1 MRYESNAKEHQE
13 TLPTFIQWC
22 KTEKDSQTAEK
33 YFVTKIWLPNKYPDI
48 TLETEVFRLR
58 VSHKTSLFE
67 GLKDNFDEWSNSDVA
82 LSICEIDKES
92 FDFTLE
98 VSESEKATWES
109 LGETGVKLTVQER
122 KKTSRRKKT

>member
-1 MRYESNAKEHQE
+1 MRYESNAKEHQDV
-13 TLPTFIQWC
+13 LPTFIQWC
-22 KTEKDSQTAEK
+22 KTEKDSQTADK

-67 GLKDNFDEWSNSDVA
+67 SLKDNFDGWSNSEVA
-82 LSICEIDKES
+82 LSVCEIDKES
-92 FDFTLE
+92 LDFTLE
-98 VSESEKATWES
+98 VSDDEKATWES
-109 LGETGVKLTVQER
+109 LGETGVKLTIQER